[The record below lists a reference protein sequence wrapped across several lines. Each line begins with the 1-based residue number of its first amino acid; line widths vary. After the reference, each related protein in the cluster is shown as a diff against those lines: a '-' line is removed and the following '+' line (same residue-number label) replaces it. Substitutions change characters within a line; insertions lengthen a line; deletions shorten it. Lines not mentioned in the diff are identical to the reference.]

1 MGSRGDIQPFLGA
14 AVALVAEGYE
24 VTVLTNRD
32 NESLVH
38 GLNGVQY
45 RGVFCNIANELHSK
59 RALRAMADGD
69 VFSFLRGLNEM
80 LDENADECVRAW
92 AEAIYELEPDLILS
106 GTFCDFYMVL
116 ATYYYKIAT
125 VIVRLSSFEL
135 EERANWNLPDLRL
148 FGLNRYVMTA
158 VLGQFYKGWQRQL
171 NAAAIKVVGF
181 DVCKWHPEHAFLE
194 DIASSPISPTLVA
207 MPSEWTDV
215 LYPSRQPGYQSIGY
229 LLLDPQIRSKT
240 LFGDDEN
247 VKAIDAFVG
256 SSHDCVYM
264 GWGSMTCRSAEYMA
278 LLVVRALK
286 LTGLRAIVVT
296 GWSGMSEA
304 TLRTTHAP
312 DALLEYAA
320 KNVLF
325 TACAP
330 HEWLFPR
337 CACVVHHGGAGT
349 TGAALRAGVP
359 QIITPVFMDQFDS
372 AYAVNK
378 LALGI
383 GFSTQLQ
390 RTHPEELANAISRC
404 VTNPTYK
411 LNAAALAPK
420 VKSQRAETALTK
432 FIADF
437 WHSQVCTGQYGAR
450 VESRLDNRR
459 IELQRSSTFPFDCL
473 CGSEVDCVDKT
484 NTTAA
489 R

>member
-14 AVALVAEGYE
+14 AVALVDAGYE

-32 NESLVH
+32 NESLVD

-45 RGVFCNIANELHSK
+45 RGVFCNIANELQSE
-59 RALRAMADGD
+59 RALRAMATGD
-69 VFSFLRGLNEM
+69 VLSFLRGLNEM
-80 LDENADECVRAW
+80 LDENANECVRAW
-92 AEAIYELEPDLILS
+92 SQAISKLQPDLILS

-125 VIVRLSSFEL
+125 VIVRLSSVEL

-148 FGLNRYVMTA
+148 LGLNRYVMRA
-158 VLGQFYKGWQRQL
+158 VLAQFYRGWQRQL
-171 NAAAIKVVGF
+171 NTAAIQVVGF
-181 DVCKWHPEHAFLE
+181 DVCKWHPQHAFLE
-194 DIASSPISPTLVA
+194 DIAWSPISPTLLA

-215 LYPSRQPGYQSIGY
+215 LYPSRRPGHQSIGY
-229 LLLDPQIRSKT
+229 LVLDHHVRSRT

-256 SSHDCVYM
+256 SGRDCVYM
-264 GWGSMTCRSAEYMA
+264 GWGSMTCHSAEYMA

-286 LTGLRAIVVT
+286 MTGLRAVVVT

-304 TLRTTHAP
+304 VLRAAHAP

-320 KNVLF
+320 TNVLF

-390 RTHPEELANAISRC
+390 RIHPDELADAISRC

-411 LNAAALAPK
+411 MNAAALAPK
-420 VKSQRAETALTK
+420 VKGQRAETTLTK
-432 FIADF
+432 FIAEF
-437 WHSQVCTGQYGAR
+437 WHSQVCTGQHRAR
-450 VESRLDNRR
+450 VEKRLDNRR
-459 IELQRSSTFPFDCL
+459 IELQQSATCLFDCFY
-473 CGSEVDCVDKT
+473 GSEVDCVDEPD
-484 NTTAA
+484 TTAA